1 MSSIFIV
8 FPIVIIGLLG
18 VTLLIIFAKKS
29 GKNGKSDNPKS
40 KDRNAILKEAN
51 KRLAQNP
58 KDAEALL
65 SLADLYYS
73 ENNFEKSMKTYG
85 ILIDLCATNPELDEL
100 DITVKYAMSAMKM
113 KQYEEAYKSF
123 LIARSINQDVF
134 EVNYNLGYLEYKK
147 KSYEKAASLLNKA
160 KEAQPEHVLAL
171 KYLGYSLNKI
181 KKYREAA
188 SALRKSLDLQPDDK
202 EALFVLGQCYHEI
215 GQNDQAIQI
224 FSHLRTDPEIG
235 PNASLFSG
243 TINLNNRQYDKAI
256 MDFEIGLKHESIKKT
271 TALEMKYR
279 LASAYI
285 KKQDIGAAVKILN
298 EIQDSSPAY
307 KDVPQKLKQYGE
319 LHSNQNLQRY
329 LMSTPSEFTS
339 LCRKIAESFFP
350 NARVKVVDLSMQKS
364 EYADILAE
372 VSTPKWEDTILY
384 RFIRTTNQVGELIL
398 RDLYGRIKEVKAG
411 RGFCLSAGKFSEGAH
426 QFVEARLIDLVERE
440 QLMKTLKKLNRF

>member
-1 MSSIFIV
+1 MSALPIV
-8 FPIVIIGLLG
+8 IPIVIIGLVG
-18 VTLLIIFAKKS
+18 VTVLIIFLKKS
-29 GKNGKSDNPKS
+29 SGKGNSGGERV
-40 KDRNAILKEAN
+40 KDRNTILKEAN
-51 KRLAQNP
+51 KRLSQNP

-65 SLADLYYS
+65 SLANLYYS
-73 ENNFEKSMKTYG
+73 ENNFEKAMKTFG
-85 ILIDLCATNPELDEL
+85 VLIDLCATNPELDEL
-100 DITVKYAMSAMKM
+100 DITVKYAMSSMKM
-113 KQYEEAYKSF
+113 KQFDEAYKSF
-123 LIARSINQDVF
+123 LIARSINQEIF
-134 EVNYNLGYLEYKK
+134 EINYNLGYLEYKK
-147 KSYEKAASLLNKA
+147 KSYEKAAGLLNKA
-160 KEAQPEHVLAL
+160 KEAQPDHILAL

-224 FSHLRTDPEIG
+224 FSHLRTDPDIG

-256 MDFEIGLKHESIKKT
+256 MDFEIGLRHENIKSG

-279 LASAYI
+279 LASAHI
-285 KKQDIGAAVKILN
+285 KKQDIGAAVKLLS
-298 EIQDSSPAY
+298 EIQDISPAY

-319 LHSNQNLQRY
+319 LNSNQNLQRY
-329 LMSTPSEFTS
+329 LMATPSEFTT

-350 NARVKVVDLSMQKS
+350 NARVKVIDMSMQKS

-372 VSTPKWEDTILY
+372 VSTPKWEDTIIY

-440 QLMKTLKKLNRF
+440 QLLKILKKLSKN